1 MEETQARYSEKA
13 GDIHSRKIIFS
24 SFECFRKPGRIRI
37 FTGMILIDDI
47 LISDDVLQKEFV
59 CNIRKCKGI
68 CCVEGDSGAPV
79 EPGERDILDRIYPKI
94 KKYLLPEG
102 RKAIEAQGTYVDEP
116 DDEYT
121 PYATP
126 LINGGACAYVNYE
139 KDGSITCGIEKAW
152 KAGATDFR
160 KPISC
165 HLYPIRLK
173 PMETVTAVNYD
184 VWEICSDACT
194 LGEKLKVPVYA
205 FLKDALIRKF
215 GAEFYAALEAIAAK
229 DGKPAKKRVPAN

>member
-1 MEETQARYSEKA
+1 
-13 GDIHSRKIIFS
+13 
-24 SFECFRKPGRIRI
+24 
-37 FTGMILIDDI
+37 MILIDDK
-47 LISDDVLQKEFV
+47 LISDDVVEQHFV
-59 CNIRKCKGI
+59 CNIKKCKGI

-79 EPGERDILDRIYPKI
+79 EKSETKILKKIYPKI

-102 RKAIEAQGTYVDEP
+102 IKAIEEQGTYVDEP

-121 PYATP
+121 AYATP

-139 KDGSITCGIEKAW
+139 KDGTITCAIEKAW
-152 KAGATDFR
+152 KDGVVDFR

-173 PMETVTAVNYD
+173 NMDTITAVNYD
-184 VWEICSDACT
+184 VWDICSDACK
-194 LGEKLKVPVYA
+194 LGKSLKVPLYV

-215 GAEFYAALEAIAAK
+215 GAEFYETLEYAAK
-229 DGKPAKKRVPAN
+229 EHHQNKSTAQGK

>member
-1 MEETQARYSEKA
+1 
-13 GDIHSRKIIFS
+13 
-24 SFECFRKPGRIRI
+24 
-37 FTGMILIDDI
+37 MILIDDI
-47 LISDDVLQKEFV
+47 LISDDVLEKQFV
-59 CNIRKCKGI
+59 CNISKCKGI

-79 EPGERDILDRIYPKI
+79 EKSETKILKKIYPKI
-94 KKYLLPEG
+94 KKYLIPEG
-102 RKAIEAQGTYVDEP
+102 IKAIEEQGTFVDEP

-139 KDGSITCGIEKAW
+139 ANGTTSCAIEKAW
-152 KAGATDFR
+152 KDGVTDFR

-173 PMETVTAVNYD
+173 PMEDITAVNYD
-184 VWEICSDACT
+184 VWDICSDACT
-194 LGEKLKVPVYA
+194 LGESLKVPVYV

-215 GAEFYAALEAIAAK
+215 GEEFYTVLDQVAK
-229 DGKPAKKRVPAN
+229 DNK